1 MTLGEL
7 LAGVDVVSASAP
19 LSTAV
24 STIRIHSAEVRPGD
38 VFVCMK
44 GVKDDGAAH
53 IAEITVPFIAVTET
67 PLGDDIPHVLVRDAR
82 AAYAVMSKNFFRD
95 PAAGMKFIA
104 VVGTNGKTSTAHY
117 IASLLTQAG
126 MKVGLIGTE
135 GHYILGERARE
146 GSGYGGRGGVRS
158 RHRPQENGGTD
169 GGHSR
174 AHQHNPRS
182 P

>member
-67 PLGDDIPHVLVRDAR
+67 PLGDDIPYVLVRDAR
-82 AAYAVMSKNFFRD
+82 AA
-95 PAAGMKFIA
+95 
-104 VVGTNGKTSTAHY
+104 
-117 IASLLTQAG
+117 
-126 MKVGLIGTE
+126 
-135 GHYILGERARE
+135 
-146 GSGYGGRGGVRS
+146 
-158 RHRPQENGGTD
+158 
-169 GGHSR
+169 
-174 AHQHNPRS
+174 
-182 P
+182 